1 MINDFNNPLLK
12 HLQRKLTFKLFSSCL
27 THFMAQ
33 VGITNKHFYFI
44 SQCHSI
50 MFRNEEACLSVIYD
64 ARDATLCSRDT
75 SHTMLHSLQQYK
87 RETLVM
93 IERREDKDV
102 SSIQESLLVLTIF
115 PAMIHHHALKP
126 TLYHLSLKHS
136 SIHLHRF
143 TTHKVADK
151 TAALLLQYL
160 QRIKQNNHTLT
171 YQKIRKEQEMR
182 NLIFRR
188 CRIKRNRY
196 TTLYSSR
203 RDTIATYEHIVHL
216 HIFLHIIIKTFRKQ
230 NHLYV
235 LKESLIQSIIKPFAL
250 MCSHTFVM
258 IMHNYL
264 TAQALQHLN
273 RHKVLIESTASSIR
287 RNIHQLRF
295 DHLHLMP
302 YLP

>member
-1 MINDFNNPLLK
+1 MIKDFNNPLLK
-12 HLQRKLTFKLFSSCL
+12 HLQRKLTFKLFSSCR

-50 MFRNEEACLSVIYD
+50 MFRNEEACPSVIYD
-64 ARDATLCSRDT
+64 ARDVTLCSRDT

-87 RETLVM
+87 RKTLVM
-93 IERREDKDV
+93 IERREDKNIGG
-102 SSIQESLLVLTIF
+102 IQESHLVLTIF
-115 PAMIHHHALKP
+115 PAMIHRHALKP
-126 TLYHLSLKHS
+126 TLYDLSLKHG

-151 TAALLLQYL
+151 TAAFLLQYL
-160 QRIKQNNHTLT
+160 QRIKQDNHTLT

-182 NLIFRR
+182 HLILRR
-188 CRIKRNRY
+188 
-196 TTLYSSR
+196 SHSR
-203 RDTIATYEHIVHL
+203 RSRHETINSRRRNTIATYKHIVPL
-216 HIFLHIIIKTFRKQ
+216 HIFLHVLIKTFRKQ

-235 LKESLIQSIIKPFAL
+235 LKEPLIQSIIKPFAL

-258 IMHNYL
+258 IMHNHL
-264 TAQALQHLN
+264 TAQTLQHLN
-273 RHKVLIESTASSIR
+273 HHKVLIESTASSIR